1 MGINNSTLNN
11 NLIKYKY
18 LSGPV
23 SLYYLKKN
31 DKQIF
36 LFGDEHSQLEY
47 GCTQKKSINL
57 IEFLD
62 LIFLNSDK
70 KIDFLVESR
79 YYYIE
84 PKAKIEGEQDLYIT
98 NLIHYYIKKGCFLRD
113 KKKCSENYPNTRF
126 HSVDYRFSNLCKSM
140 KYIWDNMNKLLDLS
154 YDLDYSDKKFLIF
167 RKFEKIMKNMKNM
180 NTYDKLEKLINKSF
194 NCKKLKEQIDNCDIS
209 IKNKIL
215 KYKRDVMIENNK
227 LYKKKYNDTINKF
240 NKMYLQKDKLFN
252 YSFAGIY
259 ADELC
264 NIIIYATVV
273 IMDIYCL
280 ARLFKK
286 FKNNDEQNMM
296 KNVIIYA
303 GAFHIENYLLFLTKY
318 MNYKLELGTKATK
331 KRCMDISKL
340 PKLLFKN
347 VL

>member
-1 MGINNSTLNN
+1 MGITNSTLNN

-36 LFGDEHSQLEY
+36 LFGDEHSELEY

-84 PKAKIEGEQDLYIT
+84 PKAKIEEELDLYIT

-126 HSVDYRFSNLCKSM
+126 HSVDYRFSHLCKSA
-140 KYIWDNMNKLLDLS
+140 KYIDDNLRELLYLVNDS
-154 YDLDYSDKKFLIF
+154 HSSDKKFLIF
-167 RKFEKIMKNMKNM
+167 RKFEKIMKKMKNM
-180 NTYDKLEKLINKSF
+180 DTYEKLEKLINKSF
-194 NCKKLKEQIDNCDIS
+194 NCKKLKKQVNNCEIS
-209 IKNKIL
+209 VKNKIL

-227 LYKKKYNDTINKF
+227 LYKNNYNYSF
-240 NKMYLQKDKLFN
+240 NKLNEMYLQKNTLFS
-252 YSFAGIY
+252 YSITTMYLSILF
-259 ADELC
+259 
-264 NIIIYATVV
+264 NIIIDAQII

-296 KNVIIYA
+296 NNVIIYA
-303 GAFHIENYLLFLTKY
+303 GALHIENYFLFLTKY
-318 MNYKLELGTKATK
+318 MNYKLEFGTKATK

-347 VL
+347 TQ